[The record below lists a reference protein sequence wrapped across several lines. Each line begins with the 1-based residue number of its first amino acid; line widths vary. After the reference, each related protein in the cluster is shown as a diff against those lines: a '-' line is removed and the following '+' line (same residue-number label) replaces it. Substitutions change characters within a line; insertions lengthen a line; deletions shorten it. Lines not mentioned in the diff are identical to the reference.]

1 MNHAAFCKSANG
13 KPLRITSR
21 ASLQLEHLTRLQ
33 TLFEPV
39 SRNLLYGC
47 WHHVVL
53 WLSLAAP
60 ILVFTFFLVST
71 SLFVC
76 FLAFT
81 SFFGAHL
88 PFAMARPMGNTTNPR
103 PRIKN
108 QKKTKSKQRKEYALE
123 WIKQRIVYPTAM
135 QKPSFLSA
143 CKCPSFGTCMNNTC
157 LNMKHSPARF
167 SSPAFSVLIRALLG
181 NYKQAVHI
189 TNCCPCVSL
198 FEERTTHVAS

>member
-1 MNHAAFCKSANG
+1 M
-13 KPLRITSR
+13 
-21 ASLQLEHLTRLQ
+21 
-33 TLFEPV
+33 
-39 SRNLLYGC
+39 
-47 WHHVVL
+47 
-53 WLSLAAP
+53 LAP
-60 ILVFTFFLVST
+60 RG
-71 SLFVC
+71 FVA
-76 FLAFT
+76 LPR
-81 SFFGAHL
+81 GAHL
-88 PFAMARPMGNTTNPR
+88 GFYLLLGFHLPLRLLLGFHLLLRRTSSLCHGATNGQHNKP
-103 PRIKN
+103 KTAN
-108 QKKTKSKQRKEYALE
+108 QKSKTKSKQRKEYALE